1 MSSFGNLKYIKIEN
15 SNIKKQKS
23 SGKNRDKK
31 FQELYDNYKYQ
42 KTKEER
48 YRQQI
53 LSERDKKELAECT
66 FSPKLS
72 KNYKIFKK
80 KPFET
85 LTQEERDNNKIKAKQ
100 LLKSDENVINLIDRQ
115 NKWLENKNNKLNH
128 KIVEEAIK
136 TIDGCVFKPEI
147 KKINKKVITNLKIES
162 NKIVGNTDSYVNY
175 IKRSK
180 KCRENQKNK
189 KNNMIYEYPITKHWK
204 SPLKNRV
211 IKYNNYD
218 YTRHELTE
226 NSYLLK
232 NKSNSYYKANISPVL
247 SNKSFKNKEIKTI
260 KSIPISKLK
269 ITNISNDELY
279 SIIYL
284 NEKDKVEKNIDDYT
298 NENVEKIF
306 GGKKQINFRKA
317 MEGLHNTLIDMNLN
331 DNSDDESYLEENED

>member
-1 MSSFGNLKYIKIEN
+1 MSSFGNPKYIKIEN
-15 SNIKKQKS
+15 SNTKRQKS
-23 SGKNRDKK
+23 SEKNHNKK
-31 FQELYDNYKYQ
+31 FQQLYDNYEYQ
-42 KTKEER
+42 KIKEER
-48 YRQQI
+48 YRKQV
-53 LSERDKKELAECT
+53 LTEREKNELAECT

-72 KNYKIFKK
+72 KKNKIFKK
-80 KPFET
+80 KPYEAI
-85 LTQEERDNNKIKAKQ
+85 TQEERHNNKIKTKE
-100 LLKSDENVINLIDRQ
+100 LLKSDANVVDLIDRQ
-115 NKWLENKNNKLNH
+115 NKWLENKNNKLNS

-147 KKINKKVITNLKIES
+147 KKINKKIITNLKKES
-162 NKIVGNTDSYVNY
+162 NKIVENTDSYVNY

-180 KCRENQKNK
+180 KCRENEKSK
-189 KNNMIYEYPITKHWK
+189 KNSMVYEYPITKNWK
-204 SPLKNRV
+204 SPHKNRV
-211 IKYNNYD
+211 IKFNNYD

-232 NKSNSYYKANISPVL
+232 NNSNSNYKTNYSTTL
-247 SNKSFKNKEIKTI
+247 SNKSFKNKERKTI

-284 NEKDKVEKNIDDYT
+284 TEKEKIEKNLNDYT

-317 MEGLHNTLIDMNLN
+317 MEGLHNTLINMNLD
-331 DNSDDESYLEENED
+331 DNSDDESFTEEI